1 MRLPDYQPSMPRPKL
16 FLFLFLLGIG
26 VVLLIALVRR
36 DVFTNERILGTLTGI
51 MTTLLIISA
60 TELIPELARWV
71 GNFSQRGR
79 FKRLF
84 GEYAY
89 RDDVRLIF
97 PYRYI
102 DERKVGEDPFSTYQ
116 EVPSQNRPVPEGVV
130 NWLAAQD
137 IRAAVYVSNTIGEMT
152 GKRTIALHDKDIVAD
167 PKDYCIISFGLG
179 FTNFTHYVEGL
190 FGQRLF
196 KVEWVDSPKHAGIFT
211 DAFSIKGEVP
221 PIPEGDDIALL
232 ARVVPP
238 RRAER
243 EASRVWFVCAGR
255 SAPGTAAAGFFL
267 AYRWNEILRLY
278 QEARKDV
285 TKDSLVVVLRHRDF
299 QESKISTL
307 EFDESV
313 EILKVNDKPL
323 VNWIRLQST

>member
-1 MRLPDYQPSMPRPKL
+1 MPKPKL
-16 FLFLFLLGIG
+16 FLFLILLGIG
-26 VVLLIALVRR
+26 VALLIVLTRK
-36 DVFTNERILGTLTGI
+36 DVFTDERILSTLTGI

-84 GEYAY
+84 GEYAL
-89 RDDVRLIF
+89 RDDVRLVF

-102 DERKVGEDPFSTYQ
+102 DKRKVSEDPFSTYQ
-116 EVPSQNRPVPEGVV
+116 EVPSQSRPVPEGVV

-152 GKRTIALHDKDIVAD
+152 GNRTIALHDKDIVAD
-167 PKDYCIISFGLG
+167 PKEYCIISFGLG
-179 FTNFTHYVEGL
+179 FTNFTHYIEGL

-196 KVEWVDSPKHAGIFT
+196 KVEWVVSPKHPDIFT
-211 DAFSIKGEVP
+211 DAFSIKGEFP

-238 RRAER
+238 KRAAR
-243 EASRVWFVCAGR
+243 EASKVWFLCAGR

-267 AYRWNEILRLY
+267 AYRWHEIFRLY
-278 QEARKDV
+278 QTAGKDLL
-285 TKDSLVVVLRHRDF
+285 KDSLAVVLRHREF
-299 QESKISTL
+299 QESKRSTL

-313 EILKVNDKPL
+313 EILKVNGEPL
-323 VNWIRLQST
+323 VNWGRPHAT